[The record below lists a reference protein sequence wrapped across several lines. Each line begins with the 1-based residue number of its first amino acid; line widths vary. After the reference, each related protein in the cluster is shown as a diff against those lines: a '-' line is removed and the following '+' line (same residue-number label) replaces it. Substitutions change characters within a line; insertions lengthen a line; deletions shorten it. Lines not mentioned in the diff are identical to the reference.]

1 MDPCTQLSC
10 IELQLA
16 KLRNSEAELL
26 KKRDL
31 FIGEIRVC
39 AAMRAAAQPS
49 QASQIARA
57 LIDVHTQNG
66 WGFKQSD
73 PTLYELFW
81 MQSAEVNTAGL
92 LQMAEWRD
100 AKVIEM
106 FLKNG
111 ADVNGTNSEGFSV
124 LEQVL
129 QGHDGYWRG
138 KDYWNPE
145 VLEVLTKYKVDR
157 RISHHWIIDQA
168 CSEAPQ
174 YVHDFLSQPARSDG
188 V

>member
-1 MDPCTQLSC
+1 MDPCTELSRVDQ
-10 IELQLA
+10 ELA

-31 FIGEIRVC
+31 FIGEVRVC
-39 AAMRAAAQPS
+39 AAMRATAQPS
-49 QASQIARA
+49 QATQIARA

-66 WGFKQSD
+66 WGFKPGD
-73 PTLYELFW
+73 PGLNDLFW

-111 ADVNGTNSEGFSV
+111 ANVNGETEDEDGFSV

-129 QGHDGYWRG
+129 QGHDAYWCG
-138 KDYWNPE
+138 KDHWNLDVFE
-145 VLEVLTKYKVDR
+145 VLAKYKVDR
-157 RISHHWIIDQA
+157 RISHDWIVDQC

-174 YVHDFLSQPARSDG
+174 YVHDFLA
-188 V
+188 